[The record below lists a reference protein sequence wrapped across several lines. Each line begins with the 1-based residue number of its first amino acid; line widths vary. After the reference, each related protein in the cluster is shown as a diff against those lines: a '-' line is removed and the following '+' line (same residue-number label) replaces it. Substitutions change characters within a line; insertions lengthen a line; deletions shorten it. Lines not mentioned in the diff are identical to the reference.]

1 MRAREFIK
9 EQMKGDRATANQWGM
24 NEPWSDGGGGGT
36 GNSLFRDLTGVTLPP
51 DDIIAAAIAAPT
63 GQQMNMA
70 GLTKYTKPSLADRT
84 ATKVKDIAYDVVN
97 KPSPF
102 NPLTVK
108 DLGTERATARYHA
121 DRIYRKETGR
131 EPPKSTDI
139 GNRDIDQVQ
148 LNKDRGKLADIESDL
163 VRRGYQGFTPKLD
176 YVKIGS
182 NVNSPVPTK
191 IPSRDPKADVKAM
204 VDKQSLN
211 AARMGAAMALDQT
224 RDQREKRNREGK

>member
-1 MRAREFIK
+1 MRAKEFIK
-9 EQMKGDRATANQWGM
+9 EDPASQTFM
-24 NEPWSDGGGGGT
+24 NPGNRPELWSDGSGGG
-36 GNSLFRDLTGVTLPP
+36 SFSFKDRFGVDLPP
-51 DDIIAAAIAAPT
+51 DDIIATAIAAPA

-84 ATKVKDIAYDVVN
+84 TTKVKDFAYDVVN
-97 KPSPF
+97 KPSPY

-163 VRRGYQGFTPKLD
+163 ARRGYKGLTPSLGH
-176 YVKIGS
+176 VQIGS
-182 NVNSPVPTK
+182 NVNSPIPTRM
-191 IPSRDPKADVKAM
+191 PPRDPKADVKAM

-211 AARMGAAMALDQT
+211 AARMGAATALDIT
-224 RDQREKRNREGK
+224 RDQRDKRNREGK

>member
-1 MRAREFIK
+1 MRAREFVK
-9 EQMKGDRATANQWGM
+9 EIDTTTGGPIGARQYRDLEA
-24 NEPWSDGGGGGT
+24 DGGGGGT
-36 GNSLFRDLTGVTLPP
+36 GNSMFRDLTGVDLPP
-51 DDIIAAAIAAPT
+51 DDIIAAAIAAPA

-84 ATKVKDIAYDVVN
+84 TTKVKDFAYDVVN

-148 LNKDRGKLADIESDL
+148 LKKDRNKLSDIESDL
-163 VRRGYQGFTPKLD
+163 ARRGYRGVTPKLD

-191 IPSRDPKADVKAM
+191 IPSRDPIADVKAM

-211 AARMGAAMALDQT
+211 AARMGAATALDIT
-224 RDQREKRNREGK
+224 RDQRDKRNREGK

>member
-1 MRAREFIK
+1 MRASEFVTEIDTTTGGPIGARQHREL
-9 EQMKGDRATANQWGM
+9 EA
-24 NEPWSDGGGGGT
+24 DGSGGGT
-36 GNSLFRDLTGVTLPP
+36 GNSLFRDLTGVNLPP

-102 NPLTVK
+102 NPLTIK

-148 LNKDRGKLADIESDL
+148 LNKDRGKLADIESNL
-163 VRRGYQGFTPKLD
+163 ARRGYQGVTPKLD
-176 YVKIGS
+176 YVNIGS
-182 NVNSPVPTK
+182 NVNSPIPTK
-191 IPSRDPKADVKAM
+191 IPSRDPKADIKAM

-224 RDQREKRNREGK
+224 RDRREKRKEK